1 MLFKTMEF
9 YVHPYVSLQIRNNEK
24 VTTATI
30 NRIMLLLIELAKV
43 SLIETINEKWN
54 SYFRYLRLPLS
65 NSNNFIFKH
74 FK

>member
-9 YVHPYVSLQIRNNEK
+9 YVHLYVSLQILTEW
-24 VTTATI
+24 
-30 NRIMLLLIELAKV
+30 IMLLLIELAKV

>member
-9 YVHPYVSLQIRNNEK
+9 YVHLYVSLQIRNNEK

-43 SLIETINEKWN
+43 SLIETINEK
-54 SYFRYLRLPLS
+54 
-65 NSNNFIFKH
+65 
-74 FK
+74 